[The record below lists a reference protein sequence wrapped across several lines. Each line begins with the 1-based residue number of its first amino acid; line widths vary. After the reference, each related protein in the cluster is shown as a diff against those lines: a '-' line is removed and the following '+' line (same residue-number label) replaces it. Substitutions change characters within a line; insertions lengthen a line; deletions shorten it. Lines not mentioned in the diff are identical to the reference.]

1 MHIVILLQEICA
13 HLLQS
18 LQETA
23 LCLIATVLWHMAH
36 AHRPFIQLFVE
47 RGFENFKSVPSW
59 NINRTINVI
68 MINVMIMI
76 IMVRTRIGIRIL
88 KIMKIEIVL
97 IRLILLRRSSSN
109 KVKKILGR
117 TFISKG
123 LFLTCFFIRR
133 GLPKWIFLIIC
144 CDKKPY
150 T

>member
-1 MHIVILLQEICA
+1 
-13 HLLQS
+13 
-18 LQETA
+18 
-23 LCLIATVLWHMAH
+23 
-36 AHRPFIQLFVE
+36 
-47 RGFENFKSVPSW
+47 
-59 NINRTINVI
+59 
-68 MINVMIMI
+68 MIIVMIMI

-133 GLPKWIFLIIC
+133 GPPK
-144 CDKKPY
+144 
-150 T
+150 